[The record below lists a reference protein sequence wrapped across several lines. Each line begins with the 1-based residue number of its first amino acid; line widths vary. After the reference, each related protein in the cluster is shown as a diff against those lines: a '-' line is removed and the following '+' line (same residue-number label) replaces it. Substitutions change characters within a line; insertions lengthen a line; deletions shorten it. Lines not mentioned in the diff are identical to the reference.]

1 MHALINYMYLYKDL
15 AIRFLCMSAIDEPH
29 DTLNQAIEN
38 KIKETQENLPQNVA
52 NKIDL
57 HIAPTLHAPHRKFT
71 KKHK

>member
-1 MHALINYMYLYKDL
+1 MHAFINYMYLYKDL

-57 HIAPTLHAPHRKFT
+57 HIAPTLHAPHRKSQ
-71 KKHK
+71 